1 MVIALIN
8 QNFQKLF
15 FDRAKDPEIRAYIEK
30 LLAFK

>member
-1 MVIALIN
+1 MVIAFIN
-8 QNFQKLF
+8 ENFRKLF

>member
-1 MVIALIN
+1 MVIALN
-8 QNFQKLF
+8 ENFRKLF